1 MGFLPCP
8 HWIPAQD
15 RLTINPAWPLW
26 FQGQGGGRLGTN
38 SGSGMAIR
46 LLQEAAE
53 RGDLDPWDVDVI
65 AVVDGFLDQLQ
76 VRMALPKPAGGQG
89 GSYEQDL
96 ADSSEAFL
104 AASVLVA
111 LKAGILEGDI
121 LPTRPDGDEESS
133 VDHGDDPEA
142 GDPESMQGLPLPSER
157 HLKRRLVAAPPL
169 RRPVTLGELIQSLE
183 TMADQLEQQE
193 DATSRSRSRAKVF
206 SRRHAMAQVAALAH
220 REKLPETTAA
230 LDRFLDHWAD
240 AGAFEGL
247 VRSWARAAPADLDRD
262 RVGVFWALLFLC
274 GQGRVDLRQDQGLY
288 GPLTVQVLPRPRI
301 RQGEMVPPPGPL
313 AAAPVAPPR
322 AA

>member
-1 MGFLPCP
+1 
-8 HWIPAQD
+8 
-15 RLTINPAWPLW
+15 
-26 FQGQGGGRLGTN
+26 
-38 SGSGMAIR
+38 MAIR

-53 RGDLDPWDVDVI
+53 RGELDPWDVDVI

-76 VRMALPKPAGGQG
+76 VRMALPKLVSGHG

-96 ADSSEAFL
+96 DESSEAFL

-111 LKAGILEGDI
+111 LKARILEQNI
-121 LPTRPDGDEESS
+121 LPPEPDLEDEDIFDDMVDLEEAEES
-133 VDHGDDPEA
+133 
-142 GDPESMQGLPLPSER
+142 ESMSSLPLRTED

-183 TMADQLEQQE
+183 AMADQLEQQ
-193 DATSRSRSRAKVF
+193 DTTGKRRSRAKAF

-230 LDRFLDHWAD
+230 LDQFLDHWGD
-240 AGAFEGL
+240 GGGFEGL
-247 VRSWARAAPADLDRD
+247 VCAWAQAAPADLDQD

-274 GQGRVDLRQDQGLY
+274 SQGRVDLRQEQGLY
-288 GPLTVQVLPRPRI
+288 GPLTVQVLPRAQAKQEKVVVPRPTK
-301 RQGEMVPPPGPL
+301 RRADRRL
-313 AAAPVAPPR
+313 APPR

>member
-1 MGFLPCP
+1 
-8 HWIPAQD
+8 
-15 RLTINPAWPLW
+15 
-26 FQGQGGGRLGTN
+26 
-38 SGSGMAIR
+38 MAIR

-76 VRMALPKPAGGQG
+76 VRMALPKLVTSHG

-96 ADSSEAFL
+96 AESSEAFL

-111 LKAGILEGDI
+111 LKAGILEQNI
-121 LPTRPDGDEESS
+121 LPPEQSPEDE
-133 VDHGDDPEA
+133 DIFDDLAAPEA
-142 GDPESMQGLPLPSER
+142 DESELMLSVPPRTEE

-169 RRPVTLGELIQSLE
+169 RRPVTLGELIRSLE
-183 TMADQLEQQE
+183 AMADQLEQQ
-193 DATSRSRSRAKVF
+193 DATTGKSRSRAKPF

-240 AGAFEGL
+240 GGGAFDGL
-247 VRSWARAAPADLDRD
+247 VHAWSQAAPAELDRD

-274 GQGRVDLRQDQGLY
+274 SQGRVDLRQEQGLY
-288 GPLTVQVLPRPRI
+288 GPLTVQVLPRAQVVQEKKEVLPRPE
-301 RQGEMVPPPGPL
+301 RR
-313 AAAPVAPPR
+313 AARRLAPPR